1 MTTKRAHDCH
11 AEREFRPLGIAV
23 LVVSDTRDLRSD
35 KSGLLLAERCQE
47 AGHVLVERTV
57 VLDEADLI
65 QQRVLEWS
73 GMEEVHTILIT
84 GGTGVFKRDVTP
96 EAVEPLF
103 DKKMPGFGELFRYFS
118 FEEIGTAT
126 LESRA
131 TAGIVNKTLVF
142 AIPGSSGAC
151 RLAIDKLILPQLDSR
166 TKPCSIAGMLDRL

>member
-47 AGHVLVERTV
+47 AGHVLVERIV

-142 AIPGSSGAC
+142 AMPGSSGAC
-151 RLAIDKLILPQLDSR
+151 RLAIDS
-166 TKPCSIAGMLDRL
+166 